1 MPLMGILAEVSTDPT
16 NVADAVKTVVDAGTS
31 AFNFGT
37 IAQIL
42 GVAIG
47 AAAGL
52 FLLWWGARKGLR
64 MLKNAFS
71 KGKLSI

>member
-1 MPLMGILAEVSTDPT
+1 MDSSTVAT
-16 NVADAVKTVVDAGTS
+16 NVVEAVKTVVDSGTS
-31 AFNFGT
+31 SFNFET
-37 IAQIL
+37 IAAII

-52 FLLWWGARKGLR
+52 YLLWWGSRKGLR

>member
-1 MPLMGILAEVSTDPT
+1 MDSSTVAT
-16 NVADAVKTVVDAGTS
+16 NVVEAVKTGVDSGTS
-31 AFNFGT
+31 AFNFET
-37 IAQIL
+37 IASIL